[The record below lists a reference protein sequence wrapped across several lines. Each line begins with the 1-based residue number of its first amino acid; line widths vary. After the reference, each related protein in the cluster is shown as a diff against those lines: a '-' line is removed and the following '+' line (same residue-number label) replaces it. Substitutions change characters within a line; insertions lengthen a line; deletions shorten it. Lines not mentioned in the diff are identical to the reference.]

1 MTAARPPP
9 LWTTWGQGITR
20 RSSPVGLRPPSDERR
35 RPASYTTPRDANAQS
50 PEACEVAGPQAPRD
64 ITVKDGTNPRPFQL
78 AGAPAA
84 MNLCNI
90 HFHLGA
96 EHKGP
101 AFNVP
106 APSLVAS
113 KAAHGG
119 GGAGFACNAAANLTA
134 AELKHAGGACKEL
147 KPGDTIEVHWVHSS
161 CNVAPGKT
169 LGACLSK
176 DCTNPTL
183 RVEAQ
188 VFLVVNDPQA
198 LDFTTFD
205 YTGAARNGL
214 HQAKALPDGIP
225 VIFRGSTTG
234 PDYDG
239 DEKCSPMKAT
249 WSVRPTCTK
258 VDINSLHKW
267 CEKNA
272 FGEDHGHGVR
282 PLVTKPA
289 LLDKI
294 Q

>member
-1 MTAARPPP
+1 MRIALIAALALIYPV
-9 LWTTWGQGITR
+9 TTNQA
-20 RSSPVGLRPPSDERR
+20 V
-35 RPASYTTPRDANAQS
+35 AQS
-50 PEACEVAGPQAPRD
+50 SQVCGLAGPQAPRD
-64 ITVKDGTNPRPFQL
+64 LTMRDGTNPRPFPL
-78 AGAPAA
+78 AGASAT

-101 AFNVP
+101 AFNV
-106 APSLVAS
+106 VATGAAAA
-113 KAAHGG
+113 KDAHGG
-119 GGAGFACNAAANLTA
+119 GNRGFACNDAGNLTA
-134 AELKHAGGACKEL
+134 AELKSAAGACKGL
-147 KPGDTIEVHWVHSS
+147 KPGDTIEVHWVHST
-161 CNVAPGKT
+161 CNVAPGKS

-188 VFLVVNDPQA
+188 VFLVVNDPKA
-198 LDFTTFD
+198 LDFTKFD
-205 YTGAARNGL
+205 YTGAAEKNL
-214 HQAKALPDGIP
+214 HRAKALPDGTP
-225 VIFRGSTTG
+225 VVFRGSTTG

-239 DEKCSPMKAT
+239 DQKCSPMKAT

-267 CEKNA
+267 CAKNA

-282 PLVTKPA
+282 PLVTVPA